1 MSKVPS
7 LIEKLKELSS
17 FLPLLNLVV
26 LVVMLVIT
34 TQNNFGNRLDA
45 LESSF
50 GNRAP
55 LGTPWKAVLEAA

>member
-34 TQNNFGNRLDA
+34 TQNNFGNRL
-45 LESSF
+45 EC
-50 GNRAP
+50 
-55 LGTPWKAVLEAA
+55 LGKQFFA